1 MNEHTETEPEPQP
14 DDQDVEG
21 HSLLVEAQGRELHDR
36 RYRESGELGAAQKA
50 RSNKPHR
57 PSRIRRFFGAE

>member
-1 MNEHTETEPEPQP
+1 MNDQLDRAPEAQA
-14 DDQDVEG
+14 DDQDVEA
-21 HSLLVEAQGRELHDR
+21 HSLLVEAQGRELHER

-57 PSRIRRFFGAE
+57 PSRLRRLFGGE